1 MSTSVPTSSC
11 SPGEVANA
19 LASALAS
26 GSKVAMLGAEDRPS
40 EGIIEVY
47 YVLAN
52 PLSASLTEFT
62 LSLDRA
68 RPHLDSL
75 ARLDFSTGRFE
86 REIAD
91 QFGVSLID
99 HPQPA
104 RLVKHAHWPD
114 GYHPL
119 RHDANA
125 APGRLVDDSDY
136 PFVEVQGDAIY
147 EIGVGPVHAGIIEPG
162 HFRFSA
168 VGESIIAMKAR
179 LWFVHRGIE
188 SVFEGRSFNDAIT
201 LAEKISGDT
210 SVGHSLAMAQ
220 AIEDAIGIELDQQT
234 QLTRQLL
241 LDMERVYNLIG
252 DVGAIANDVG
262 FSVINAFM
270 GTQREYALRENRR
283 ITGHRLLRGALGIGS
298 ASLQAQPDPHFFANL
313 AAEVDKIVQI
323 LTGNV
328 MAIDRFKG
336 TGILSEADARSIG
349 CVGYV
354 AYASGLAFGEVGA
367 PGADPTPFNTPPD
380 TVTRDSHR
388 LLSMPPTGDV
398 AARLGIRITQ
408 LQATLAHLADLA
420 ARLSYAH
427 LNSFDPIRES
437 PQHRPS
443 AGRAVGIACLESWRG
458 RLTHRVVVNRNQI
471 VRAKIV
477 DPSFLNWP
485 AVSISLRGAVVADFP
500 LINKSFNLSYAGN
513 DL

>member
-1 MSTSVPTSSC
+1 MSTTVPTSSC
-11 SPGEVANA
+11 SADEVANA

-26 GSKVAMLGAEDRPS
+26 GSKVAMVGAEDRPNQ
-40 EGIIEVY
+40 GIIEVY
-47 YVLAN
+47 YVLAH
-52 PLSASLTEFT
+52 PASASLAQFT
-62 LSLDRA
+62 LSLDRTHP
-68 RPHLDSL
+68 RLDSL
-75 ARLDFSTGRFE
+75 ARLDFSIGRFE

-114 GYHPL
+114 DYHPL

-125 APGRLVDDSDY
+125 TPGTLVDDSDY

-188 SVFEGRSFNDAIT
+188 RVLEGQSFDNAIT

-210 SVGHSLAMAQ
+210 SVGHSLAMVQ
-220 AIEDAIGIELDQQT
+220 AIEDAIGIEVDHET
-234 QLTRQLL
+234 QLARQLL

-252 DVGAIANDVG
+252 DIGAIANDVG

-283 ITGHRLLRGALGIGS
+283 ITGHRLLRGALGIGG

-313 AAEVDKIVQI
+313 ATQVDEIVHI
-323 LTGNV
+323 LVGNV

-354 AYASGLAFGEVGA
+354 AYASGLAFAEVGA
-367 PGADPTPFNTPPD
+367 PGTDPTALITLPES
-380 TVTRDSHR
+380 VTRDSHR
-388 LLSMPPTGDV
+388 LLSTPPAGDV
-398 AARLGIRITQ
+398 AARLGVRITQ
-408 LQATLAHLADLA
+408 LQGALANLADLA
-420 ARLSYAH
+420 VRLSSAH
-427 LNSFDPIRES
+427 PNSIDPIRPPS
-437 PQHRPS
+437 QDRPS
-443 AGRAVGIACLESWRG
+443 VGIACLESWRG
-458 RLTHRVVVNRNQI
+458 RLTHRVVVNHNQI

-477 DPSFLNWP
+477 DPSFFNWP
-485 AVSISLRGAVVADFP
+485 GVSISLRGAVVADFP